1 MGRTTPGDTCRGA
14 PDRSARGGTTSSRSD
29 FELVWTGPDSNVI
42 PVRQTGQV
50 LLDLIGS
57 AKRSLLVVSYAV
69 FRIPKIREA
78 LVEAAQRGVQ
88 IRMVLDLATASD
100 IQGYNPLLA
109 VGDDVIAGSEIL
121 YWPEERRV
129 ADADGRRGSLHV
141 KCFSRRW

>member
-1 MGRTTPGDTCRGA
+1 MLAWYRPDAASQPSEATGIGA
-14 PDRSARGGTTSSRSD
+14 AH
-29 FELVWTGPDSNVI
+29 LAIYV
-42 PVRQTGQV
+42 
-50 LLDLIGS
+50 LDL
-57 AKRSLLVVSYAV
+57 ARATAPL
-69 FRIPKIREA
+69 
-78 LVEAAQRGVQ
+78 AAQRGVQ